1 MNLNPI
7 IAVKTRISAKILTIS
22 LFAMLLTGAVGAVA
36 AWQIQNVADKGEEI
50 YTQALV
56 PGQEVARLRQAASQ
70 AASEATIAITA
81 FLRGDLQLAPVF
93 VTRLEEAN
101 ALVDET
107 YASYSAR
114 DLPPAEREAI
124 ERFGTNWTAHRGT
137 TDMALQMVQEGR
149 VDELVAAA
157 EQAGDIAEFDAA
169 FVAASEALDD
179 LANASATTA
188 SLQLEEAEDAA
199 GQAMLLMGL
208 AVVIGLVVTVGGGVL
223 VARSI
228 VRPLQRLR
236 SVLVAV
242 AGGDLTKRADV
253 RSSDE
258 VGEMAAAL
266 NSTLSNVL
274 DVVRQ
279 IDRDAGQLSTFAGAV
294 SAQSASASQRAGAL
308 TRELSE
314 ARLRSEALGKRVGEL
329 AVMSRGKAGP
339 DRPSDE
345 LFAVMDDVV
354 ATSRELQES
363 IARLD
368 ELDHG
373 EAGAESMVGA
383 RQTAEELA
391 EMAENLNIMIA
402 LFALEDTAETSPV

>member
-1 MNLNPI
+1 
-7 IAVKTRISAKILTIS
+7 
-22 LFAMLLTGAVGAVA
+22 
-36 AWQIQNVADKGEEI
+36 
-50 YTQALV
+50 
-56 PGQEVARLRQAASQ
+56 
-70 AASEATIAITA
+70 
-81 FLRGDLQLAPVF
+81 
-93 VTRLEEAN
+93 
-101 ALVDET
+101 
-107 YASYSAR
+107 
-114 DLPPAEREAI
+114 
-124 ERFGTNWTAHRGT
+124 
-137 TDMALQMVQEGR
+137 
-149 VDELVAAA
+149 
-157 EQAGDIAEFDAA
+157 
-169 FVAASEALDD
+169 
-179 LANASATTA
+179 
-188 SLQLEEAEDAA
+188 
-199 GQAMLLMGL
+199 MGL